1 MHSALND
8 DGGLLLMLFFPLPL
22 PFPSPSLSS
31 SPSPSHPLPF
41 FLLSLAAPRD
51 DGALLLMFAQSVV
64 EKHFTSIVSALQT
77 MGWVT
82 SHHLLGVE
90 EWRYHWVSRS
100 NERQLRN

>member
-1 MHSALND
+1 MHPALND
-8 DGGLLLMLFFPLPL
+8 DGGLLLMLFFPLSLPLSPL
-22 PFPSPSLSS
+22 PPSH
-31 SPSPSHPLPF
+31 SHPLPF

-64 EKHFTSIVSALQT
+64 EKHFTSIVTALQT